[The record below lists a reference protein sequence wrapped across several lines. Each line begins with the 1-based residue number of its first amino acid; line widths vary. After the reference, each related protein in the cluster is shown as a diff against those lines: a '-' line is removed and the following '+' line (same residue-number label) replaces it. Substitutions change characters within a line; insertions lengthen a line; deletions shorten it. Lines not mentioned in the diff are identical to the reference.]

1 MNTKAVKPFLYN
13 RIWKC
18 VKQALPKSAKT
29 CLWLFKIILPI
40 SLLVR
45 LLQYSGWL
53 GVLSG
58 YMEPAFSLIG
68 LPGETA
74 IIFMTSIFCPLY
86 APIALIAT
94 MSLGLREATIL
105 AIMCLIAHN
114 LIVESS
120 VQAKTG
126 SSFWKMTLL
135 RIGMAFVIAFFLNR
149 IMPTEGWG
157 TINATHSIDDCN
169 SIWEVVQLWFAGSME
184 VILTILL
191 IVTALMILH
200 YVLDEFNLMRGLSK
214 LFAPLMKLFGL
225 PQDTA
230 FLWLVGNVVGLAYG
244 GAIMMEQIEGNKLS
258 RSNGNMLNYHLAM
271 SHSLLEDT
279 LIFVAIGIP
288 VLWIVLTRL
297 FFAITVVWIMRMC
310 QKIKHR
316 GTEARSFLF

>member
-1 MNTKAVKPFLYN
+1 MKSFLFD

-18 VKQALPKSAKT
+18 VRLALPKSAKT

-53 GVLSG
+53 SVLAE

-74 IIFMTSIFCPLY
+74 IIFITSIFCPLY
-86 APIALIAT
+86 APVALIAT

-105 AIMCLIAHN
+105 SIMCLIAHN

-126 SSFWKMTLL
+126 SSFWKMTFL

-157 TINATHSIDDCN
+157 TINATHGIEDCN
-169 SIWEVVQLWFAGSME
+169 SVADVLQLWFIGSMD

-200 YVLDEFNLMRGLSK
+200 YLLDEFNLMRGLSK
-214 LFAPLMKLFGL
+214 LFAPLVKFFGL

-244 GAIMMEQIEGNKLS
+244 GAIMMEQIEENKLS
-258 RSNGNMLNYHLAM
+258 RSNGNRLNYHLAM

-288 VLWIVLTRL
+288 VLWILLTRL
-297 FFAITVVWIMRMC
+297 FFAMAVVWTMRGVRRFAYA
-310 QKIKHR
+310 KRTIK
-316 GTEARSFLF
+316 

>member
-1 MNTKAVKPFLYN
+1 METSAFR

-18 VKQALPKSAKT
+18 VRLALPKSVRT

-53 GVLSG
+53 DVLAG
-58 YMEPAFSLIG
+58 YMEPVFSLIG
-68 LPGETA
+68 LPGETSV
-74 IIFMTSIFCPLY
+74 IFITSIFCPLY

-94 MSLGLREATIL
+94 MSIGLREATIL
-105 AIMCLIAHN
+105 ALMCLTAHN

-126 SSFWKMTLL
+126 SSFAGMTIL
-135 RIGMAFVIAFFLNR
+135 RICMAFVIAFILNR
-149 IMPTEGWG
+149 IMPLEGWG
-157 TINATHSIDDCN
+157 EITATHNIENCN
-169 SIWEVVQLWFAGSME
+169 SIWEVLQLWFVSSLE
-184 VILTILL
+184 IILTIMI

-200 YVLDEFNLMRGLSK
+200 YILEEFKLMRGLSR

-225 PQDTA
+225 PKDTA

-244 GAIMMEQIEGNKLS
+244 GAIMMEQIDENKLS
-258 RSNGNMLNYHLAM
+258 RKNGNMLNYHLAM

-288 VLWIVLTRL
+288 VLWIILPRL
-297 FFAITVVWIMRMC
+297 ISAIVVVWTVRGIKFLVR
-310 QKIKHR
+310 KIK
-316 GTEARSFLF
+316 T